1 MQIEVKDPQTGAL
14 LQLEAKPEQVKG
26 EHGYRIR
33 HPNGSGFFIA
43 NRAGTW
49 RSADDHFVDP
59 EFLVNIGL
67 ALEGYD
73 LGDQISPAKLS
84 KNIEHRMTNNE

>member
-1 MQIEVKDPQTGAL
+1 MQLEVKDPQTGAL
-14 LQLEAKPEQVKG
+14 LQLKAKPEQLKG

-49 RSADDHFVDP
+49 RSADDHLVDP

-73 LGDQISPAKLS
+73 LDEQISKGHQ
-84 KNIEHRMTNNE
+84 K